1 MHRPLTARPL
11 LRPALPSLRNTTGRA
26 YHRLGMP
33 RTTTTAAAGAGAG
46 PAAGRRDGDGNEA
59 AGADDAGQREGGA
72 AAASQASRAK
82 PRGTSKKDGYAF
94 VGAYLLN
101 MLLGT
106 LYCWSCY
113 LVPLEQA
120 LGVGRGLLSAVFSL
134 ATICFTAAV
143 AKVGPAC
150 YSRLNPAVIGTGAAL
165 LGGSGMLVASQALA
179 YASVAPL
186 FVGYALL
193 FGVASGVGYGLSVQI
208 SAMAPF
214 GEGLSTGLITS
225 ARAAGAFVFAP
236 VIRGLLDAGGVGHAM
251 YSMGGL
257 LLASAVP
264 LWLLL
269 ALAGLDEPI
278 ANRKRDRSLELTPE
292 EVERDRQLRP
302 AMFTLWGSLG
312 LGVFAGKDLVREQK
326 EGKGRSGAAN
336 DYSHRTPRRR
346 PRPLSLFFHHHL
358 SFISPPTFTF
368 LHHHLSF
375 SSTRRGRDNQN
386 KRRLPRRVSP
396 RRPRNVSSTSPTDPR
411 SQV

>member
-1 MHRPLTARPL
+1 M
-11 LRPALPSLRNTTGRA
+11 TGF
-26 YHRLGMP
+26 
-33 RTTTTAAAGAGAG
+33 
-46 PAAGRRDGDGNEA
+46 
-59 AGADDAGQREGGA
+59 
-72 AAASQASRAK
+72 
-82 PRGTSKKDGYAF
+82 TSKKDGYAF
-94 VGAYLLN
+94 FGAILLN

-143 AKVGPAC
+143 AKIGPAC

-179 YASVAPL
+179 YVSVAPL
-186 FVGYALL
+186 FIGYALL

-236 VIRGLLDAGGVGHAM
+236 VIRSLLDAGGVGHAM
-251 YSMGGL
+251 YFMGGL
-257 LLASAVP
+257 LMASAVP

-269 ALAGLDEPI
+269 AHAGLDEPI
-278 ANRKRDRSLELTPE
+278 ANRRRDRSLELTPE

-302 AMFTLWGSLG
+302 AMFTLWASLG
-312 LGVFAGKDLVREQK
+312 LGVFAGKDLVRRRER
-326 EGKGRSGAAN
+326 GKGG
-336 DYSHRTPRRR
+336 
-346 PRPLSLFFHHHL
+346 
-358 SFISPPTFTF
+358 
-368 LHHHLSF
+368 
-375 SSTRRGRDNQN
+375 RG
-386 KRRLPRRVSP
+386 P
-396 RRPRNVSSTSPTDPR
+396 
-411 SQV
+411 